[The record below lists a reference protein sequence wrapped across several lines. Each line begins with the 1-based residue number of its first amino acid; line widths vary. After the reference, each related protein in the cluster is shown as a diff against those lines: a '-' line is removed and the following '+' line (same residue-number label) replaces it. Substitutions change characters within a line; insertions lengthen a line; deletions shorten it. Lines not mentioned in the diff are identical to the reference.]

1 MKAGAMSVLF
11 TGVSSVA
18 KIVPD
23 SELVLNKYLLN
34 ALINQLILTEHINIL
49 GTVLGMEITTVKKED
64 PMCLQSLLPWR

>member
-23 SELVLNKYLLN
+23 SELVLNKHLLN
-34 ALINQLILTEHINIL
+34 ALINQLIFTEHINIL
-49 GTVLGMEITTVKKED
+49 GTVFGMEI
-64 PMCLQSLLPWR
+64 QQ